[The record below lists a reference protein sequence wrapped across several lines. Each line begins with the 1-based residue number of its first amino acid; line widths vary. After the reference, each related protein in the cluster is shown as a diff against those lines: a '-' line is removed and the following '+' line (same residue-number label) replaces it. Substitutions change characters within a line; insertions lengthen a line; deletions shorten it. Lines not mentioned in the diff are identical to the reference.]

1 MAAMGAMGATTREA
15 FLAEVRVAVVV
26 VAAPDGPPLAMPMWY
41 GYAPGGSITLV
52 TSRHSR
58 KARALRAAAEVGL
71 CVHDDTSPYRY
82 VSVWG
87 PVTEVRES
95 ITEAER
101 VAFAARYLG
110 AEGGARYVAD
120 RRGST
125 ADMIAII
132 IRPARWLTQDQ
143 SG

>member
-1 MAAMGAMGATTREA
+1 MTSMSVSGREA
-15 FLAEVRVAVVV
+15 FLAEPRVAVVI
-26 VAAPDGPPLAMPMWY
+26 VAAPGESALAMPMWY
-41 GYAPGGSITLV
+41 DYAPGDLITLV

-58 KARALRAAAEVGL
+58 KATAFRAATEVGL
-71 CVHDDTSPYRY
+71 CVHDDTVPYRY

-87 PVTEVRES
+87 PVTQIRES

-110 AEGGARYVAD
+110 AEGGVRYVAD
-120 RRGST
+120 RRDT
-125 ADMIAII
+125 TVDMIAIT

-143 SG
+143 PG